1 MMPGLRMPKMR
12 CHLSPR
18 RFRVARWRFVPA
30 HLGGQCSA
38 ASRAARE
45 RFASR
50 TAPRRQVACRLFAAS
65 RPARRRN
72 ILQSAAK
79 VFSLVDSPSRV
90 SAARRIYS
98 CPSLAFSGAQALEE
112 GATDR
117 CAHPRQAI
125 GKPWVN
131 VNLPSPPPEE
141 LLTLIFVLHKM
152 RKMLYEPPSCGI

>member
-1 MMPGLRMPKMR
+1 MSLVTASISRR
-12 CHLSPR
+12 TLASRPR
-18 RFRVARWRFVPA
+18 TS
-30 HLGGQCSA
+30 GGQCSA
-38 ASRAARE
+38 APRAARGRG

-90 SAARRIYS
+90 PAARRIYS

-117 CAHPRQAI
+117 CAYPRQAI

-131 VNLPSPPPEE
+131 VNLPSPPPEK
-141 LLTLIFVLHKM
+141 LSTLIFVLHKM